1 MCQHEFPG
9 DAIIVQQLGAR
20 ATTFQ
25 RVTSSPEEAAHAP
38 VTAPLT
44 VLVNESTASASEI
57 LAGAL
62 HDNCRAVLV
71 GKQTFGKGLIQSVYE
86 LSDSSGL
93 VRAACMCRQ

>member
-1 MCQHEFPG
+1 MLVCTG

-20 ATTFQ
+20 ATTYQ
-25 RVTSSPEEAAHAP
+25 RVTSATPDAAHAP
-38 VTAPLT
+38 VAGPLT

-71 GKQTFGKGLIQSVYE
+71 GKRTFGKGLIQSVYE

-93 VRAACMCRQ
+93 VRGCWCGG